1 MSMMIVKG
9 NPFERIRRQSIEERM
24 REIRSRGFIHLDENR
39 LIIRKDNASKPL
51 TMTEFLNTV
60 YTDREES

>member
-39 LIIRKDNASKPL
+39 LIIRKDNTSKPL

>member
-1 MSMMIVKG
+1 MMIVKG

-39 LIIRKDNASKPL
+39 LIIRKDNTSKPL

>member
-1 MSMMIVKG
+1 MMIVKG